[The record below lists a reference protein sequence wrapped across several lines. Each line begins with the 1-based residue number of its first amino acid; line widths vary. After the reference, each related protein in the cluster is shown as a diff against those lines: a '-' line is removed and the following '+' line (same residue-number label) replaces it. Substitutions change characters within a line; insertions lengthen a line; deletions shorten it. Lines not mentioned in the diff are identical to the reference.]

1 MQLCKMTTM
10 MLDMQLDILCW
21 IGDIICQLCMVV
33 NFMACRTLRLNS
45 SGLLMLIEYSFAF

>member
-21 IGDIICQLCMVV
+21 IDDIICQLCMVV

-45 SGLLMLIEYSFAF
+45 SGILILIEYSLAF